1 MSVMVGIIGQS
12 GTGKTTSLR
21 SFSNDDV
28 AIIEVSKR
36 RLPFQSDL
44 KVLSSNDYGI
54 IASWLPKIK
63 QPSIVIDDAEFLMVD
78 NLYGTNAT
86 GFKKFDEV
94 GQNFTYLFRLL
105 QSLDDNKIVYLL
117 AHKEQGEDGREHF
130 KTVGKQVDN
139 VFVLEGRLDI
149 VLKTVVQDG
158 NYYFQTH
165 NNGLDT
171 VKTPLG
177 MFEDDLIPNDL
188 KAVDDVI
195 RKYWNI
201 PRGGSNGNDENSD
214 Q

>member
-21 SFSNDDV
+21 TFSNDDV
-28 AIIEVSKR
+28 AIIEVSKS

-44 KVLSSNDYGI
+44 KVLSSNDYVT
-54 IASWLPKIK
+54 IAKWLPKIK
-63 QPSIVIDDAEFLMVD
+63 QRSIVIDDAEFLMVD
-78 NLYGTNAT
+78 NLYGTSAT

-105 QSLDDNKIVYLL
+105 QSLDDDKIVYLL
-117 AHKEQGEDGREHF
+117 AHKEQGDDGREHF

-149 VLKTVVQDG
+149 VLKTVVQEG
-158 NYYFQTH
+158 KYYFQTH

-188 KAVDDVI
+188 AAVDKRI
-195 RKYWNI
+195 REYWNMN
-201 PRGGSNGNDENSD
+201 GGENNGINENAD
-214 Q
+214 